1 MCVPPVLRYME
12 LGGVFCVQEFRLQQ
26 SIVDC
31 CSFFV
36 FLRRKCILMLTQS
49 KQKLRQTRTYKLTII
64 ALLACLCVISTIVC
78 GAVGSGDY
86 PVEQVFDAFRSEE
99 AEARLIIWNVRLPRI
114 LCGGIVGIC
123 LSLAGC
129 ILQGVMRNHMASPS
143 TIGVTSGAS
152 FVGYMMLVVFPQ
164 YYHMLP
170 IGAILGSFATTMA
183 IYVLAYDRGV
193 SPVKMIL
200 SGMAVSAVFGA
211 FNDMIKIF
219 FAERLADATGFMVG
233 SLNGVSWADFKLV
246 LPYVAIGVFVC
257 FFLPSKMNI
266 LMLGDEMA
274 NTLGLRVERFR
285 LFLIAASSLLAGTS
299 IAVAGMISFV
309 GLIVPHI
316 ARLLIG
322 SDYKYLFPA
331 SILMGYSFVVICDT
345 VGRVILPVG
354 NLSVSVVLSFI
365 GAPFF
370 LYLLRKK
377 DKNK

>member
-1 MCVPPVLRYME
+1 MTM
-12 LGGVFCVQEFRLQQ
+12 LGEKKLKQ
-26 SIVDC
+26 STGYKVAMIV
-31 CSFFV
+31 
-36 FLRRKCILMLTQS
+36 ML
-49 KQKLRQTRTYKLTII
+49 
-64 ALLACLCVISTIVC
+64 AALCVVSTVICV
-78 GAVGSGDY
+78 AVGSVEY
-86 PVEQVFDAFRSEE
+86 TVEQVIDAFLYED
-99 AEARLIIWNVRLPRI
+99 AYARLIIWNVRLPRI

-152 FVGYMMLVVFPQ
+152 FVGYMMLVVFPH
-164 YYHMLP
+164 YYHLLP
-170 IGAILGSFATTMA
+170 VGAILGSFATTMV
-183 IYVLAYDRGV
+183 IYMLAYDRGV

-233 SLNGVSWADFKLV
+233 SLNGVSWDSLRLA
-246 LPYVAIGVFVC
+246 LPYAVVGVFIC
-257 FFLPSKMNI
+257 FFLPSRMNI

-274 NTLGLRVERFR
+274 NTLGLRTEQFR
-285 LFLIAASSLLAGTS
+285 LFLIAVSSLLAGTS

-316 ARLLIG
+316 SRLIIG
-322 SDYKYLFPA
+322 SDYKYLFPT
-331 SILMGYSFVVICDT
+331 SILLGYSFVVICDT

-377 DKNK
+377 DKNA

>member
-1 MCVPPVLRYME
+1 MNAHSTRKLK
-12 LGGVFCVQEFRLQQ
+12 Q
-26 SIVDC
+26 SAAYKITM
-31 CSFFV
+31 
-36 FLRRKCILMLTQS
+36 IL
-49 KQKLRQTRTYKLTII
+49 
-64 ALLACLCVISTIVC
+64 LLAILCVVSTLVC
-78 GAVGSGDY
+78 VAVGS
-86 PVEQVFDAFRSEE
+86 VEYSLQQVIDALFHTE
-99 AEARLIIWNVRLPRI
+99 AEARLIIWNVRLPRV

-123 LSLAGC
+123 LSLSGC

-164 YYHMLP
+164 YQHMLP
-170 IGAILGSFATTMA
+170 IGAIIGSFATTMM
-183 IYVLAYDRGV
+183 IYGLAYDRGV

-200 SGMAVSAVFGA
+200 SGMAVSAVFNA

-219 FAERLADATGFMVG
+219 FSDRLADATGFLVG
-233 SLNGVSWADFKLV
+233 SLNGVSWEDFQLV
-246 LPYVAIGVFVC
+246 LPYVLVGVAVC

-274 NTLGLRVERFR
+274 NTLGLRTERFR
-285 LFLIAASSLLAGTS
+285 LFLIAVSSLLAGTS

-316 ARLLIG
+316 ARLIIG
-322 SDYKYLFPA
+322 SDYRYLFPT

-377 DKNK
+377 DKNG

>member
-1 MCVPPVLRYME
+1 MVKIEGRKRRQSAGYRVTVLAILAVLCIVSTVVCV
-12 LGGVFCVQEFRLQQ
+12 
-26 SIVDC
+26 
-31 CSFFV
+31 
-36 FLRRKCILMLTQS
+36 
-49 KQKLRQTRTYKLTII
+49 
-64 ALLACLCVISTIVC
+64 
-78 GAVGSGDY
+78 AVGSVDY
-86 PVEQVFDAFRSEE
+86 TVSQVIDAFLRED
-99 AEARLIIWNVRLPRI
+99 APARLIIWNVRLPRI
-114 LCGGIVGIC
+114 FCGGLVGIC

-129 ILQGVMRNHMASPS
+129 ILQGVMRNHLASPS

-164 YYHMLP
+164 YYHLLP
-170 IGAILGSFATTMA
+170 VGAILGSFATTMV

-211 FNDMIKIF
+211 FNDMIKVF
-219 FAERLADATGFMVG
+219 FADRLADATSFMVG
-233 SLNGVSWADFKLV
+233 SLNGVSWDSLRLV
-246 LPYVAIGVFVC
+246 LPYAVVGVGIC
-257 FFLPSKMNI
+257 FFLPARMNI

-274 NTLGLRVERFR
+274 NTLGLRTEQFR
-285 LFLIAASSLLAGTS
+285 LFLIAVSSLLAGSS

-316 ARLLIG
+316 SRLLIG
-322 SDYKYLFPA
+322 SDYRYLFPT
-331 SILMGYSFVVICDT
+331 SILLGYSFVVICDT

-377 DKNK
+377 EK

>member
-1 MCVPPVLRYME
+1 MNQSVKNVKQTTVYKVLV
-12 LGGVFCVQEFRLQQ
+12 LA
-26 SIVDC
+26 
-31 CSFFV
+31 
-36 FLRRKCILMLTQS
+36 
-49 KQKLRQTRTYKLTII
+49 
-64 ALLACLCVISTIVC
+64 ALAILCVVSTVICV
-78 GAVGSGDY
+78 AVGS
-86 PVEQVFDAFRSEE
+86 VEYTVAQVIQAFLSEE

-152 FVGYMMLVVFPQ
+152 FVGYMMIVVFPQ
-164 YYHMLP
+164 YQHMLP
-170 IGAILGSFATTMA
+170 IGAIAGSFATTMV
-183 IYVLAYDRGV
+183 IYTLAYDRGV

-219 FAERLADATGFMVG
+219 FSERLADATGFLVG
-233 SLNGVSWADFKLV
+233 SLNGVSWEDFALV
-246 LPYVAIGVFVC
+246 LPYAAVGVLIC
-257 FFLPSKMNI
+257 FFLPAKMNI

-274 NTLGLRVERFR
+274 NTLGLRTERFR
-285 LFLIAASSLLAGTS
+285 LLLICVSSLLAGTS

-316 ARLLIG
+316 ARLIIG

-331 SILMGYSFVVICDT
+331 SVLMGYSFVVVCDT
-345 VGRVILPVG
+345 VGRVVLPVG

-377 DKNK
+377 DKNG

>member
-1 MCVPPVLRYME
+1 MGNTLVKVKQTAIYKVMMIGILAVVCVLATMV
-12 LGGVFCVQEFRLQQ
+12 CV
-26 SIVDC
+26 SIGSV
-31 CSFFV
+31 S
-36 FLRRKCILMLTQS
+36 
-49 KQKLRQTRTYKLTII
+49 YTIPEI
-64 ALLACLCVISTIVC
+64 IEALWN
-78 GAVGSGDY
+78 
-86 PVEQVFDAFRSEE
+86 PE
-99 AEARLIIWNVRLPRI
+99 AKARLIIWNVRFPRVV
-114 LCGGIVGIC
+114 CGGLVGIC

-152 FVGYMMLVVFPQ
+152 FVGYIALVAFPQ
-164 YYHMLP
+164 LSKYLP
-170 IGAILGSFATTMA
+170 VGTIFGAFATTMA
-183 IYVLAYDRGV
+183 IYALAYDRGV

-211 FNDMIKIF
+211 FNDIIRSF
-219 FAERLADATGFMVG
+219 FSERLANAVGYMVG
-233 SLNGVSWADFKLV
+233 SLNGSTWADFTMI
-246 LPYVAIGVFVC
+246 LPYVTVGVIVC

-285 LFLIAASSLLAGTS
+285 LFLIAVSSLLSGSA

-316 ARLLIG
+316 ARLTIG

-331 SILMGYSFVVICDT
+331 SILMGYSLVIICDT
-345 VGRVILPVG
+345 VGRVVMPIG
-354 NLSVSVVLSFI
+354 ELSVSIVLSFI

-377 DKNK
+377 EGKEK